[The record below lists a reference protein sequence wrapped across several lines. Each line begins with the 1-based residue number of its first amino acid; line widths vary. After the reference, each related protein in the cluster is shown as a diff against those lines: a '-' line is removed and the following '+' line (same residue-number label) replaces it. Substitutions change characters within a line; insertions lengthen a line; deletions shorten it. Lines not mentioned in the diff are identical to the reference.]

1 MKDGAMQHV
10 LIADAE
16 PTMCEFVRD
25 ALEVRGSYRV
35 TAALTAL
42 DAELALDRDQPDA
55 AIVEE
60 GLLQEADY
68 RLASRTF
75 DAGIPVLII
84 TNTPQIGRMLKG
96 AGFHCVVKPLTLAV
110 LLDETR
116 ALLEKAIERRAELKG
131 LLDQMVKAR
140 PALGAAPPRLN
151 GGQKPLPKR
160 P

>member
-1 MKDGAMQHV
+1 MQHV

-16 PTMCEFVRD
+16 PAMCEFVRD

-84 TNTPQIGRMLKG
+84 ANTPEIERMLKG
-96 AGFHCVVKPLTLAV
+96 AGFHCVVKPLTLVV

-131 LLDQMVKAR
+131 LLDQMVKGR
-140 PALGAAPPRLN
+140 PALGSAPPRLN

-160 P
+160 S